1 MAIDTLV
8 TIEQVKSSP
17 PSGPGMAFRGFWKG
31 VKGLAELIFSSPT
44 AMIGLVIVIVWV
56 LIAALAPIIT
66 THDPLSQD
74 YMQVD
79 KGPSAAHP
87 LGTDDLGRDVWS
99 RVAFGAR
106 TILTLGPLSVL
117 VAFVLGVAL
126 GLPAGYYQGAID
138 EVVIRVLNSPWH
150 FRPSCST

>member
-79 KGPSAAHP
+79 KGPPQRIHWGPMTWGGMS
-87 LGTDDLGRDVWS
+87 GRVWHLEH
-99 RVAFGAR
+99 A
-106 TILTLGPLSVL
+106 
-117 VAFVLGVAL
+117 
-126 GLPAGYYQGAID
+126 
-138 EVVIRVLNSPWH
+138 
-150 FRPSCST
+150 PS